1 MTKIKSVDEI
11 KNIIGDIQTRSKI
24 VGMCHG
30 CWDIIHPGHL
40 RHIEYI
46 REKVDILIC
55 SVTPD
60 KFITKGQDRPYVP
73 ENLRAKNLSF
83 INIVDYVFIDENST
97 PIESIKYLQPNYFA
111 KGFEYNDGINP
122 KTKEEEV
129 VVSSYGGKILFS
141 PGDIVYSSTHLLS
154 IHKPKLTIE
163 KLLIIMEYEN
173 ITFDDLL
180 DTLHKF
186 KDIKVHVIGDT
197 IIDKYSY
204 CSLLGQTAK
213 TPTFSIKRE
222 SEKMFMGGAGIVAK
236 HFQNLGADVEFT
248 TLLGNDD
255 LKDYVIDNLKDIKL
269 NILSDNRSTT
279 LKERFWCDGYK
290 LLQVDTLDNRPI
302 SDKILNQVI
311 IKDNTDIIVFSD
323 FRHGIFNKQNIKYL
337 SNLISKNTIK
347 VADSQVSNRWGNILE
362 YQKFDIIFPNEK
374 EARFAMGD
382 QDTGIRPLGLELYRK
397 SNAKYLILKLGEKGT
412 LTYRGAGSKPK
423 DFFALDSFV
432 ENLMDANGAGDAML
446 AITSLAYK
454 VSNNIV
460 ISSILGS
467 LGAACACEK
476 EGNIPITITEIE
488 EKIKKIR
495 SI

>member
-1 MTKIKSVDEI
+1 MRDKIKSIDELCS
-11 KNIIGDIQTRSKI
+11 IIPRNKKI
-24 VGMCHG
+24 AMCHG
-30 CWDIIHPGHL
+30 VFDIIHPGHL
-40 RHIEYI
+40 RHLMYAKEQS
-46 REKVDILIC
+46 DILIA
-55 SVTPD
+55 SLTTD
-60 KFITKGQDRPYVP
+60 KFIQKGEDRPYVP
-73 ENLRAKNLSF
+73 EELRAINLAALEM
-83 INIVDYVFIDENST
+83 VDYVIIDTNPT
-97 PIESIKYLQPNYFA
+97 PIENILKIKPNYFI
-111 KGFEYNDGINP
+111 KGFEYNSGINP
-122 KTKEEEV
+122 KTKEEEIT
-129 VVSSYGGKILFS
+129 VSSYGGKILFS

-163 KLLIIMEYEN
+163 KLLTIMECEN

-197 IIDKYSY
+197 IVDKYSY
-204 CSLLGQTAK
+204 CSLLGQTTK

-222 SEKMFMGGAGIVAK
+222 SEKMFVGGAGIVTK
-236 HFQNLGADVEFT
+236 HFQSLGANVEFT
-248 TLLGNDD
+248 TLFGID
-255 LKDYVIDNLKDIKL
+255 KITEFVVDNLNDIKL

-311 IKDNTDIIVFSD
+311 IKDNTDIAVFSD
-323 FRHGIFNKQNIKYL
+323 FRHGIFNKRNIKYL
-337 SNLISKNTIK
+337 SNLIPKNTIK

-362 YQKFDIIFPNEK
+362 YQNFDIIFPNEK
-374 EARFAMGD
+374 EARFALAD
-382 QDTGIRPLGLELYRK
+382 QDTAIRPLGLELYRK

-412 LTYRGAGSKPK
+412 LTYRGIDNKPK

-432 ENLMDANGAGDAML
+432 EKLVDANGAGDAML

-476 EGNIPITITEIE
+476 EGNVPITIQEIK
-488 EKIKKIR
+488 EKIDQIR
-495 SI
+495 NL